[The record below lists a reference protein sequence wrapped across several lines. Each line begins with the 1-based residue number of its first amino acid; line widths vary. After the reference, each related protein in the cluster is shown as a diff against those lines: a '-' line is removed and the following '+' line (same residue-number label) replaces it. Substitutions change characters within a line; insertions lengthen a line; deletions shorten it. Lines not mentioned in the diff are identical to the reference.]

1 MKIILIL
8 IEAIELSTFIYLIR
22 NQIYKIRDGIR
33 TTGVKVEEKCIPGQ
47 PNRYIV
53 TVKIQL
59 NGIKKQKRIIT
70 SDKRISK
77 IRNNETL
84 SLVYVEKTRKRYW
97 AEDKS
102 IEIVVLFTLLIL
114 SMMILAFCILKLC

>member
-84 SLVYVEKTRKRYW
+84 SLVYVEKTRKCYW